1 MIDDAFDRNQTLTD
15 KSNSFT
21 VEMWAYINGTNG
33 KIEAQQEST
42 ARKIIA
48 YKAKE
53 GQKYRI
59 TSGVLINNTVF
70 TFLAFFA
77 GETAPVIGN
86 YATVIKLYNGTAT
99 DIILPIEQDGW
110 IVLGFISNQ
119 LFQRKQID
127 WRLYLYDIIN
137 PGAKLSLPEKVN
149 GVVGDTLQVFRRSIV
164 DAIDPYSFDLSIKC
178 DNGRIYPRYY
188 EFTPSSAGTVRLNAQ
203 LKNNV
208 GQILDEG
215 YMDII
220 VSSAPSSPL
229 SMKRIAVFGDSLTQ
243 GGQYVKEVVRRLLS
257 SDSETPGFPAG
268 KGLSNIK
275 FIGAMGEGN
284 ARYYGVGGWDW
295 NNYATEGSPA
305 FRFQVTG
312 VTTIVKG
319 AVYSN
324 NGHQYTVME
333 NNTTNGVGNILCST
347 SESVNVPQ
355 VSGILTK
362 VSGGGDANITFTS
375 VAADQQNPLWDA
387 DNQEISFTK
396 YLNNIGETTVDC
408 VYFLLGWN
416 GFSNDYPGSTE
427 KSGGYIRNILER
439 FRFM

>member
-1 MIDDAFDRNQTLTD
+1 M
-15 KSNSFT
+15 
-21 VEMWAYINGTNG
+21 
-33 KIEAQQEST
+33 
-42 ARKIIA
+42 
-48 YKAKE
+48 
-53 GQKYRI
+53 
-59 TSGVLINNTVF
+59 
-70 TFLAFFA
+70 
-77 GETAPVIGN
+77 
-86 YATVIKLYNGTAT
+86 
-99 DIILPIEQDGW
+99 
-110 IVLGFISNQ
+110 
-119 LFQRKQID
+119 
-127 WRLYLYDIIN
+127 
-137 PGAKLSLPEKVN
+137 
-149 GVVGDTLQVFRRSIV
+149 FRRSIV
-164 DAIDPYSFDLSIKC
+164 NAIDPYSLDLSIKC

-188 EFTPSSAGTVRLNAQ
+188 EFTPSSAGTVRVNAQ
-203 LKNNV
+203 LKNSV

-220 VSSAPSSPL
+220 VSSAPSSPS

-257 SDSETPGFPAG
+257 SDGETPGFPAG

-284 ARYYGVGGWDW
+284 AKYYGVGGWNW

-324 NGHQYTVME
+324 NGHLYTVME

-347 SESVNVPQ
+347 SASVNVPQ
-355 VSGILTK
+355 VSGTLTK

-375 VAADQQNPLWDA
+375 VTADQQNPLWDA
-387 DNQEISFTK
+387 DNQEISFVK

-416 GFSNDYPGSTE
+416 GFSYDYPGSTE
-427 KSGGYIRNILER
+427 ESGVYIRNILDALHTQFPSAIVRILGLQLPSLNGGLGANYGASGEYSDLYWLIKQVR
-439 FRFM
+439 EYNAFLASIAGENGYSEFVEYVDVASQFDSENNMPEEETMVNTRNTSKTEWRGTNGVHPANPGYMQIADVVYRKVINDFC